1 MNRSFPQVL
10 LRFLLAVA
18 LLCLSTAPLSALTVT
33 NRSPG
38 PHLQPPVPNP
48 TAQSSQSPAFLRDI
62 KDPLTIQTLGAWIG
76 RIAAVLVLGWL
87 LWWAWNRWRKNRPQ
101 PVAPPPPPPDA
112 RARTRLQEALQWIH
126 QPERFCTVVSEIL
139 RTYLEARFGLRAPER
154 TTEEFLAE
162 MQTSGSLDLRHKQ
175 VLADFL
181 TRCDLVKFAQANP
194 GRPELEELHGVA
206 LRVVTETI
214 PTAAPPVIPSSIP
227 PRPPILPAERTS

>member
-1 MNRSFPQVL
+1 MKRQFPHVL
-10 LRFLLAVA
+10 RRVLVA
-18 LLCLSTAPLSALTVT
+18 IALPCLGAAPLSALTVT
-33 NRSPG
+33 NRSTG

-48 TAQSSQSPAFLRDI
+48 PAQSSQAPVFLHDI
-62 KDPLTIQTLGAWIG
+62 KDPVSIQTLGAWIG
-76 RIAAVLVLGWL
+76 RIAAVLILGWL

-112 RARTRLQEALQWIH
+112 RARIRLQEALQWID

-139 RTYLEARFGLRAPER
+139 RTYLEERFGLRAPER

-162 MQTSGSLDLRHKQ
+162 LQTSGSLDLRHKQ

-214 PTAAPPVIPSSIP
+214 PTAAPPVIPGPNP
-227 PRPPILPAERTS
+227 PQPPVLPTERTP